1 MNRKRVWLITVLT
14 VLMLTGCTA
23 LQQEADTGI
32 NQSAVDGSA
41 ADTNETM
48 VERAEVQ
55 KDLPV
60 LETQKTGEGE
70 APAGRELT
78 ETGEE
83 PLTEEA
89 VLLGRLYCRLPRGFV
104 QYENNPGIFVCRD
117 YPKDIACISYI
128 IADYDGQEME
138 ASETD
143 LLESIRED
151 FRNDYGEEVEV
162 EASGYE
168 TFQIG
173 ECPATKMQ
181 LSYSLF
187 GTSYDMIQMIIFDAR
202 NKQEHIINFIQE
214 KDGKWTIDFQ
224 KSVDSIT
231 FR

>member
-32 NQSAVDGSA
+32 NQSAADGSA

-60 LETQKTGEGE
+60 LETQK
-70 APAGRELT
+70 
-78 ETGEE
+78 TGEE

-128 IADYDGQEME
+128 IADYDGQEEME

-151 FRNDYGEEVEV
+151 FKNDYGEEVEV

>member
-32 NQSAVDGSA
+32 NQSAADGSA

-60 LETQKTGEGE
+60 LETQK
-70 APAGRELT
+70 
-78 ETGEE
+78 TGEE

-151 FRNDYGEEVEV
+151 FKNDYGEEVEV